1 MCLLHYP
8 RKIKFI
14 HSFIHSLLIF
24 FNLLNFRKFITFVL
38 WCLLQPTKEGEHTK
52 RSELVQ
58 APVYTPDSLC
68 LLQPP
73 EIQRQTKYQLCVEF
87 QFTSCVAGPSAG
99 LRTYRRSAGAGSL
112 WGCSFTR
119 RLSISLLGRLNCNA
133 LFML

>member
-1 MCLLHYP
+1 MMPFSANQGRRTHC
-8 RKIKFI
+8 
-14 HSFIHSLLIF
+14 
-24 FNLLNFRKFITFVL
+24 
-38 WCLLQPTKEGEHTK
+38 TK

-58 APVYTPDSLC
+58 APVYTPDTLC

-73 EIQRQTKYQLCVEF
+73 ERQRQTEYLLCVEF
-87 QFTSCVAGPSAG
+87 QFTSWVAGPSAG
-99 LRTYRRSAGAGSL
+99 LRTSRRFGGAGPL